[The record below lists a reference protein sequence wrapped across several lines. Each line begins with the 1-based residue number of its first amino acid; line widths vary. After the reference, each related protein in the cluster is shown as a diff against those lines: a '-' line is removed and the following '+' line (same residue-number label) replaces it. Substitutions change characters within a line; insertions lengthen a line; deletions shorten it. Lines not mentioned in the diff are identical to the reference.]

1 MTTPDQLDAIIAS
14 PDADL
19 HGGASPPGREI
30 TPIGVLVKAFR
41 VLETMAD
48 MGQPAPLRDIAKAS
62 RLPKGTLFR
71 VLQTL
76 CTLGYISQIEA
87 SGFYHLTSKV
97 TYLGRNARQ
106 EDIKMLVLPHMKSLH
121 QQFNETVNLGV
132 LEGTYVYYIA
142 VTEARRALSWR
153 VPAGTR
159 DLYYCTALGRA
170 IVAHLDPA
178 QRETLLRQTTLKSRT
193 AHTVM
198 SREQLEA
205 ILDETARTGT
215 ALDLEE
221 NDDGVVCIGAPVF
234 VDDTVVA
241 SISVSIPSS
250 RFTPALGE
258 EVRQAFRDLDLRFRA
273 ARPTDGGPDI
283 ADDADPRHGAVSG

>member
-1 MTTPDQLDAIIAS
+1 MTPVDQLDDPFAAT
-14 PDADL
+14 DADM
-19 HGGASPPGREI
+19 HDDAPAPGREAA
-30 TPIGVLVKAFR
+30 PIGVLVKAFR

-48 MGQPAPLRDIAKAS
+48 MGEPAPLRDIAKATG
-62 RLPKGTLFR
+62 LPKGTLFR

-76 CTLGYISQIEA
+76 CVLGYISQIEA
-87 SGFYHLTSKV
+87 SGYYHLTSKV

-106 EDIKMLVLPHMKSLH
+106 EDLKMLVLPHMKSLH

-132 LEGTYVYYIA
+132 LEGTFVYYIA
-142 VTEARRALSWR
+142 VIEARRALSWR

-159 DLYYCTALGRA
+159 DLFYCTALGRA
-170 IVAHLDPA
+170 IVAHLNPA
-178 QRETLLRQTTLKSRT
+178 QRETLVRHTTLKSRT

-198 SREQLEA
+198 SQEKLDA
-205 ILDETARTGT
+205 ILDETCRTGT
-215 ALDLEE
+215 AFDVEE

-234 VDDTVVA
+234 VDDRVVA

-258 EVRQAFRDLDLRFRA
+258 EVRQAFRDLDLRFRTNRA
-273 ARPTDGGPDI
+273 AEGPS
-283 ADDADPRHGAVSG
+283 SG

>member
-1 MTTPDQLDAIIAS
+1 MTTVDNQDNAIPTALADDDLPEDAATPSRQNAS
-14 PDADL
+14 
-19 HGGASPPGREI
+19 
-30 TPIGVLVKAFR
+30 IGVLVKGFR

-48 MGQPAPLRDIAKAS
+48 MGEPAPLRDIAKATD
-62 RLPKGTLFR
+62 LPKGTLFR

-76 CTLGYISQIEA
+76 CALGYISQIET

-106 EDIKMLVLPHMKSLH
+106 EDIKMLVLSHMKSLH

-132 LEGTYVYYIA
+132 IEGTFIYYIA
-142 VTEARRALSWR
+142 VIEARRALSWR

-159 DLYYCTALGRA
+159 DLFYCTALGRA
-170 IVAHLDPA
+170 IVAFLNPA
-178 QRETLLRQTTLKSRT
+178 QREALVRHTTLKSRT
-193 AHTVM
+193 PHTVM
-198 SREQLEA
+198 SREKLEA
-205 ILDETARTGT
+205 ILDETRRTGT
-215 ALDLEE
+215 AFDIEE

-234 VDDTVVA
+234 LDDRVLA

-258 EVRQAFRDLDLRFRA
+258 EVRQAFKELDLRFRTNRA
-273 ARPTDGGPDI
+273 ADGDGP
-283 ADDADPRHGAVSG
+283 G

>member
-1 MTTPDQLDAIIAS
+1 MTLPEDH
-14 PDADL
+14 DL
-19 HGGASPPGREI
+19 ALAALSEGGEEVSTTGREAA
-30 TPIGVLVKAFR
+30 PIGVLVKAFR

-48 MGQPAPLRDIAKAS
+48 MGEPAPLRDIAKATD
-62 RLPKGTLFR
+62 LPKGTLFR

-76 CTLGYISQIEA
+76 CSLGYISQIEA

-121 QQFNETVNLGV
+121 QQFNETINLGV
-132 LEGTYVYYIA
+132 LEGTFVYYIA
-142 VTEARRALSWR
+142 VIEARRALSWR

-159 DLYYCTALGRA
+159 DQFYCTALGRA
-170 IVAHLDPA
+170 IVAFLSPA
-178 QRETLLRQTTLKSRT
+178 QREALVTHTTLKSRT
-193 AHTVM
+193 PNTVM
-198 SREQLEA
+198 SREALEA
-205 ILDETARTGT
+205 ILEKTARTGT
-215 ALDLEE
+215 SYDIEE

-234 VDDTVVA
+234 LDDRVVA

-258 EVRQAFRDLDLRFRA
+258 EVQQAFRDLDLRFRTNRA
-273 ARPTDGGPDI
+273 AEG
-283 ADDADPRHGAVSG
+283 DDPS